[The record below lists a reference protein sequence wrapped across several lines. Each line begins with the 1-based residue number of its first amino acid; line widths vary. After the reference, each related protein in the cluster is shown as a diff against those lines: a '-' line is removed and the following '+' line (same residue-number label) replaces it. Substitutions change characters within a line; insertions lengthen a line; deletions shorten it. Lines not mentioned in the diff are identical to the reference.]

1 MPNAKVDLPTAPT
14 RAPRYPLFTP
24 NASMPMGQGRQNGI
38 ADPRWP
44 LTYEEFE
51 KHYTEIEGGEVSE
64 LAKASGKGAY
74 RKFRESYERFA
85 DRMRPQERLTIVTAD
100 ICTQNRTQAERR
112 NDLIRIL
119 KKISKYSWDQ
129 MRRTASREKLRPLA
143 FVDVPVSYRV
153 TVTVGFGRNLFVS
166 PTGEDRFGISGCI
179 PRSLR
184 IMPSFPDADDESFD
198 PHKEAA
204 DLILIVQSDHS
215 YVNTAVARDFAI
227 KLDDQLIARRIEQ
240 GFARPDTRELLG
252 FDDGTNNLKAS
263 DDIDDLVFV
272 SEDDDEPDWCV
283 NGSYLVYRKHIHNLQ
298 KWAKQSEPQQEQIFG
313 RHKADGCPLSEQT
326 APENPR
332 MPVYG
337 RSGSG
342 RGTPPASHIF
352 KAMPR
357 RSGPDFMGELDLN
370 RRILRRGYPFFDSLD
385 ESGELEAGLQFMA
398 FMKDARSHFE
408 WAFEMWMM
416 NKDFPH
422 KDAGV
427 DALFSSETSRVV
439 AGGYYFCPPAPK
451 PPASGIFNDDDDF
464 FGSPMFSDQQVC
476 PENRQ

>member
-1 MPNAKVDLPTAPT
+1 MPNMKDEMPTAPT
-14 RAPRYPLFTP
+14 RAPRYPLFTQV
-24 NASMPMGQGRQNGI
+24 ASMPMGQGRQNGI
-38 ADPRWP
+38 TDPRWP

-51 KHYTEIEGGEVSE
+51 RHYAEVEGGAVGE
-64 LAKASGKGAY
+64 LAKATGKSAY
-74 RKFRESYERFA
+74 KNFRESYERFA

-100 ICTQNRTQAERR
+100 ICTKNRSRSERR
-112 NDLIRIL
+112 GDLIRIL
-119 KKISKYSWDQ
+119 KKISEYAYKQ

-153 TVTVGFGRNLFVS
+153 TVTVGFGRNLFIS

-184 IMPSFPDADDESFD
+184 IMPSFPDADDVDFD
-198 PHKEAA
+198 PHKDAA

-227 KLDDQLIARRIEQ
+227 KLDDQLVARRIEQ

-263 DDIDDLVFV
+263 EDIDNLVFV
-272 SEDDDEPDWCV
+272 AEGDDEPDWCV
-283 NGSYLVYRKHIHNLQ
+283 NGSYLIYRKHIHNLQ
-298 KWAKQSEPQQEQIFG
+298 KWAKQSKEQQEQLFG
-313 RHKADGCPLSEQT
+313 RHKKDGTPLSERT
-326 APENPR
+326 ATDDPK

-337 RSGSG
+337 RGGSG
-342 RGTPPASHIF
+342 RGTPPTSHIF

-357 RSGPDFMGELDLN
+357 RNGPDFMGVSDLD

-385 ESGELEAGLQFMA
+385 DDGNLEAGLQFMA
-398 FMKDARSHFE
+398 FMKDARTHFE

-439 AGGYYFCPPAPK
+439 TGGYYFCPPAPK
-451 PPASGIFNDDDDF
+451 PPVGDEYTDDDDF
-464 FGSPMFSDQQVC
+464 FGSPIFSG
-476 PENRQ
+476 R